1 MDLRQL
7 ELNDNQLR
15 AVYNLRLQIEI
26 AEHRHF
32 RQTQSVEDLSELMT
46 IASVSQHPLVKS
58 AYLKFTRLLDASR
71 LKNYEAWG
79 LPVKDAEQAT
89 AVSEDKSL

>member
-1 MDLRQL
+1 MDIRQL
-7 ELNDNQLR
+7 ELTDNQLR

-32 RQTQSVEDLSELMT
+32 QQTKTVEELAELIT

-58 AYLKFTRLLDASR
+58 AYLKFTRLLDIDR
-71 LKNYEAWG
+71 LQNYVSMG
-79 LPVKDAEQAT
+79 LPVKEPLPASRIRT
-89 AVSEDKSL
+89 DKSI